1 MQYSNGKFIYLVY
14 LIASNVRLRW
24 VECKGHFPTSI
35 GFNIIINWFVY
46 KAAIEACFLIFE
58 DEKEKSFF

>member
-14 LIASNVRLRW
+14 LIASNVRS
-24 VECKGHFPTSI
+24 TSI
-35 GFNIIINWFVY
+35 GFNIKVNCFVY